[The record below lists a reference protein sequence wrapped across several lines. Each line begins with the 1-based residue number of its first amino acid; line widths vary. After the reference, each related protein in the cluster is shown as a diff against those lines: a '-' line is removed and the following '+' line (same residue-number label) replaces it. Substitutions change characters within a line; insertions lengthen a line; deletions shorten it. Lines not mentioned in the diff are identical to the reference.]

1 MSARIPPAD
10 GEQATGA
17 VTTPGNTPPSE
28 QVAVAEAPTAQFP
41 GDAQIPGEQIP
52 IEGIAPPSADR
63 PRPPA
68 EVLADRLENDGF
80 FAKLFDFTFTKYVT
94 RTLAG
99 PVYVVGLL
107 LIALSAVFG
116 LITSM
121 STAIATHSFWG
132 VLLFLFGLLLTVV
145 GTLLSILLLRVV
157 IEMFV
162 AIVSIAENTR
172 PRKKKD
178 LPQ

>member
-17 VTTPGNTPPSE
+17 VTTPVNTPPSE
-28 QVAVAEAPTAQFP
+28 HVAVVEAPAAQVP
-41 GDAQIPGEQIP
+41 SEQIP

-68 EVLADRLENDGF
+68 ELLADRLENDGF
-80 FAKLFDFTFTKYVT
+80 FAKLFDFTFTKFVT

-145 GTLLSILLLRVV
+145 GTMLSILLLRVV

>member
-17 VTTPGNTPPSE
+17 VATPGSTPPSE
-28 QVAVAEAPTAQFP
+28 QVAVAEAPTARYP
-41 GDAQIPGEQIP
+41 SEQIP

>member
-10 GEQATGA
+10 GEQATEA
-17 VTTPGNTPPSE
+17 VTTPGDTPPSE
-28 QVAVAEAPTAQFP
+28 QIPAEQIPAEQSP
-41 GDAQIPGEQIP
+41 GAQIPAEQIP

-63 PRPPA
+63 SRPPA
-68 EVLADRLENDGF
+68 EVLAERLDNDRF
-80 FAKLFDFTFTKYVT
+80 FSTIFDFTFTKFVT

-99 PVYVVGLL
+99 PVYVVGLV

-116 LITSM
+116 LITSL

-145 GTLLSILLLRVV
+145 GALLSILLLRVV

-178 LPQ
+178 LSQ

>member
-17 VTTPGNTPPSE
+17 VTTPGNTPPSD
-28 QVAVAEAPTAQFP
+28 QVAVAEAPTAQYP
-41 GDAQIPGEQIP
+41 SEQIP